1 MGASADLGKAT
12 ARLFQKRGWRV
23 IAAIR
28 QSERKT
34 ELSQLD
40 NVIIQTLDIADP
52 EQINAAVEKAMDIA
66 NVDVVFNNAGY
77 SLLGMIRIMKAF
89 IPHFRKRRRGLF
101 ISTTSISNLWA
112 FSSTPLYHA
121 SKHAIESWTGG
132 MARKLRPFG
141 IGIKTIAPE
150 SPDTECSDR
159 PAVAQPSEYGKEI
172 EGCLP
177 SPASGGID
185 DASSVAEVVYEAATD
200 GKDKLRYVVGHH
212 AGSEG

>member
-28 QSERKT
+28 QTERKT

-40 NVIIQTLDIADP
+40 NVTILPLDIADS
-52 EQINAAVEKAMDIA
+52 EQINTAVKKAMDIA

-89 IPHFRKRRRGLF
+89 IPYFRKRRSGLF
-101 ISTTSISNLWA
+101 ISTTSISNLWS

-121 SKHAIESWTGG
+121 SKHAIEGWTGSI
-132 MARKLRPFG
+132 ARKLRPFG

-150 SPDTECSDR
+150 DPHTECSSR
-159 PAVAQPSEYGKEI
+159 PVISQTSEYDKER
-172 EGCLP
+172 EFCLP
-177 SPASGGID
+177 SPATDGID
-185 DASSVAEVVYEAATD
+185 DSSSVAEVVYEAATD
-200 GKDKLRYVVGHH
+200 GKDKLRYVVGHY
-212 AGSEG
+212 ADSEV